1 MFFSFE
7 NRCKITI
14 FFLHGNAIS
23 ENFPHLKFF
32 KHYYPCFE
40 YKMLLFKGLNC
51 YLSTQRAIEI
61 FLHLF

>member
-1 MFFSFE
+1 MFLSFE

-32 KHYYPCFE
+32 KHYYPCFK
-40 YKMLLFKGLNC
+40 YKKLLFKGLNC
-51 YLSTQRAIEI
+51 YLSTQ
-61 FLHLF
+61 